1 MCGKQVEWQDN
12 PWRPFCSERCQL
24 IDFGRW
30 VDEDY
35 RVPGQTIS
43 PSEITEQPPS
53 DEFDEGTESVH

>member
-35 RVPGQTIS
+35 RVPGQRIN
-43 PSEITEQPPS
+43 PAEITDES
-53 DEFDEGTESVH
+53 LVDEFDEGTESVH